1 MLRLDIFVLFLILKE
16 KIWTFYYSYDFSY
29 GLVTYGLYLC
39 WVMYTV
45 CWEEINKLHHD
56 KFILIVKGCLYFWVL
71 SLHLL
76 RHHAVFKFY
85 SFNIVYHIHFV
96 SRSFIYVYICIY
108 MYIYVYVCIYI
119 CMYFSDLFYEYA
131 YLTLLVP
138 SSGRILKLVWLL
150 LTLQS
155 CTVCLQSLVCLLS
168 LEQCW
173 PCESAWFLPVL

>member
-56 KFILIVKGCLYFWVL
+56 KFILIVKGCLYFWML

-76 RHHAVFKFY
+76 RHQAVFKFY
-85 SFNIVYHIHFV
+85 SFNSV
-96 SRSFIYVYICIY
+96 SHSFCVTFIYICIY
-108 MYIYVYVCIYI
+108 LYIYVYVYN
-119 CMYFSDLFYEYA
+119 FSDLFYEYA

-155 CTVCLQSLVCLLS
+155 CTGCLQSLVCLLS

-173 PCESAWFLPVL
+173 PCESVWFLPVL